1 VSLWRAFV
9 AEAMAVAR
17 DRGALLVLVGA
28 IVIYA
33 FLYPQPYRA
42 EVLKEVQVAVVDA
55 DHSRLSRQLT
65 RMVDAHEL
73 ISVTR
78 HVATMADAE
87 ALAHNGQV
95 GGILAIPADF
105 ERTVLRGERATVGV
119 FTDAAYFLVY
129 RQALTGLLEATGTLS
144 AGIEIRRL
152 QAQGVPDKTA
162 RAMRDPV
169 QLLFRPLFNPGEGY
183 ASYIVP
189 SVLVLILQQTL
200 LIGIG
205 MLTGTAR
212 ERGGTGGAHPDG
224 PLVGVLGRALFY
236 LGLYSVHAVFYFT
249 VVYRVFGFPE
259 QGRPGAVIAFALPFL
274 LAVIFLGLALAHAFR
289 RRETAIQV
297 LLFTSLPA
305 VFLAGFSWPNEA
317 IPRWVRALA
326 SLLPSTPGMAGF
338 GRLNQMGATLAEVRP
353 EWILLWALAAAYF
366 LAAWALAARR
376 HASAAQESTQ
386 LRDAG

>member
-1 VSLWRAFV
+1 VRTVWRALA
-9 AEAMAVAR
+9 AEARAVAR

-33 FLYPQPYRA
+33 FLYPQPYRP
-42 EVLKEVQVAVVDA
+42 EVLREVPVAVVDA
-55 DHSRLSRQLT
+55 DHSRLSRQLV

-73 ISVTR
+73 VAVTA
-78 HVATMADAE
+78 HVASMAEAE
-87 ALAHNGQV
+87 ALARNGQV
-95 GGILAIPADF
+95 GGILAVPADF

-129 RQALTGLLEATGTLS
+129 RQALTGLLEGVGTLS
-144 AGIEIRRL
+144 AGVEIRRL
-152 QAQGVPDKTA
+152 RAQGLSEEQA
-162 RAMRDPV
+162 RAVRDPV
-169 QLLFRPLFNPGEGY
+169 QLLFRPLFNPTEGY

-189 SVLVLILQQTL
+189 SVLILILQQTL

-205 MLTGTAR
+205 MLAGTAR
-212 ERGGTGGAHPDG
+212 ERSDPGPHPGGA
-224 PLVGVLGRALFY
+224 LAVLLGRALFY
-236 LGLYSVHAVFYFT
+236 LCLYSVHAVFYFT

-259 QGRPGAVIAFALPFL
+259 QGRPGAVAAFALPFL

-305 VFLAGFSWPNEA
+305 VFLAGFSWPAEA

-326 SLLPSTPGMAGF
+326 MLLPSTPGMAGF
-338 GRLNQMGATLAEVRP
+338 GRLNQMGATLAEVRA
-353 EWILLWALAAAYF
+353 EWMLLWVLALTYF
-366 LAAWALAARR
+366 LAAWALAAKRR
-376 HASAAQESTQ
+376 RDT
-386 LRDAG
+386 LR

>member
-1 VSLWRAFV
+1 MSAVWRAFV
-9 AEAMAVAR
+9 AEATAVAR

-33 FLYPQPYRA
+33 FLYPQPYRP
-42 EVLKEVQVAVVDA
+42 EVLKEVPVVVGDA
-55 DHSRLSRQLT
+55 DHSRLSRQLV

-73 ISVTR
+73 VAVTT
-78 HVATMADAE
+78 HVATMAQAE
-87 ALAHNGQV
+87 ALARDGLV

-129 RQALTGLLEATGTLS
+129 RQALTGLLESTGTLS

-152 QAQGVPDKTA
+152 RAQGLSEEQA
-162 RAMRDPV
+162 RAARDPV
-169 QLLFRPLFNPGEGY
+169 QLLFRPLFNPTEGY

-189 SVLVLILQQTL
+189 SVLILILQQTL

-205 MLTGTAR
+205 MLAGTTR
-212 ERGGTGGAHPDG
+212 ERNEAGPHPDSALAR
-224 PLVGVLGRALFY
+224 LVGRALFY

-259 QGRPGAVIAFALPFL
+259 QGRPGAVVAFALPFL

-289 RRETAIQV
+289 RRETAIEV

-305 VFLAGFSWPNEA
+305 VFLAGFSWPAEA

-326 SLLPSTPGMAGF
+326 MLLPSTAGMAGF
-338 GRLNQMGATLAEVRP
+338 GRLNQMGATLAEVRG
-353 EWILLWALAAAYF
+353 EWIVLWVLATVYF
-366 LAAWALAARR
+366 LAAWALAARHR
-376 HASAAQESTQ
+376 
-386 LRDAG
+386 RGPPR